1 VGAARFQVSETER
14 VVTAG
19 PTPLKPCLRPKRA
32 LQYPIRDCPETCQQ
46 IDISKSPIGLV
57 EAKRL
62 RGDSQHDCGAG
73 ASPFCVVKSFYSSL
87 APLPKLALGAAVALA
102 ALSLS
107 PGSAQAACA
116 PGTPSLTCRV
126 TVGGLEYDVTYFTG
140 NYNNNQNK
148 FGLPPAPGVMPWWG
162 SSSTA
167 LDFATAVG
175 DGLGA
180 PTNDNPPNGP
190 YFAYQLSSVG
200 ALPTVRFAFRSN
212 GANPIAITT
221 ADADYNNLG
230 PWAQAVLVPPTRSA
244 SVPGPLPLLG
254 AGAAFGWSR
263 QLRKRIQVSRLPAGS
278 GQPRA

>member
-1 VGAARFQVSETER
+1 MV
-14 VVTAG
+14 
-19 PTPLKPCLRPKRA
+19 
-32 LQYPIRDCPETCQQ
+32 
-46 IDISKSPIGLV
+46 
-57 EAKRL
+57 
-62 RGDSQHDCGAG
+62 AG
-73 ASPFCVVKSFYSSL
+73 AYLHYFCNIDSSLFFVVRQFSSSL

-102 ALSLS
+102 ALS

-140 NYNNNQNK
+140 NYNLNQNK

-162 SSSTA
+162 NSSTA

-180 PTNDNPPNGP
+180 PTKDNPPNGP
-190 YFAYQLSSVG
+190 YFAYQLSSIG
-200 ALPTVRFAFRSN
+200 TLPTVRFALRSN

-221 ADADYNNLG
+221 AEADYNNPG
-230 PWAQAVLVPPTRSA
+230 PWAQAVLVPPTTRPA
-244 SVPGPLPLLG
+244 SVPGPLPLFG
-254 AGAAFGWSR
+254 AGAAFGFSR
-263 QLRKRIQVSRLPAGS
+263 QLRKRIQASRLPAGS